1 MATPLDLQEQE
12 QLDALKAYWKQYG
25 NLITWALIAA
35 LAVYAGLNGW
45 KWWQREQSAKAGALY
60 EQLATGR
67 SGNDAQRAGQV
78 FGDLKERY
86 PRTVFAEQGGL
97 LAARVQ
103 FDRGQT
109 DAASASLTWV
119 ADNARKTNT
128 RSVARLRLAGLLL
141 QAKDYDAAL
150 KQLDQAK
157 APTFEALVAD
167 RRGDVLLAQGKAAE
181 ARAAYQAAWK
191 AMDDKLEYR
200 RLIDA
205 KLTAL
210 GAAPNALPALAAAAG
225 TAAAPATKTASA
237 PGSGASK

>member
-12 QLDALKAYWKQYG
+12 QLDALKAFWKQYG

-45 KWWQREQSAKAGALY
+45 KWWQREQSAKAAALY
-60 EQLATGR
+60 DQLQIAAQG
-67 SGNDAQRAGQV
+67 GDAQRAGQV

-86 PRTVFAEQGGL
+86 PRTVFAGQGGL

-103 FDRGQT
+103 FDRGQA
-109 DAASASLTWV
+109 DAAKASLSWV
-119 ADNARKTNT
+119 AENAGEDEYKT
-128 RSVARLRLAGLLL
+128 VARLRLAGLLM

-150 KQLDQAK
+150 KQLDAAK
-157 APTFEALVAD
+157 APTFEALVTD
-167 RRGDVLLAQGKAAE
+167 RRGDVLLAQGKADE
-181 ARAAYQAAWK
+181 ARAAYQSAWK
-191 AMDDKLEYR
+191 AMDEKVEYR

-210 GAAPNALPALAAAAG
+210 GAA
-225 TAAAPATKTASA
+225 S
-237 PGSGASK
+237 